1 MHKNGLKLG
10 IYQNLGR
17 RTCMNYPG
25 ITGHMKVDVKTFME
39 WDVDMIKLDACF
51 TATTTLN
58 KGYINFGR
66 LLNQSPK
73 PIVYSCSWPYYQVHA
88 SQVHIVPNW
97 DLISHNCNLFRVFH
111 DIHPDWK
118 SLLAT
123 IDFMSDNQEIFR
135 RITGPGSWPDPDM
148 LLIGDSGLSFGEAK
162 AQMAVWCIFPAP
174 LFMSNDP
181 RTIDSKFKSILL
193 NREAIAINQDE
204 LTIPGERIFHNQ
216 TMDIWRRLLSN
227 NTVAFVVLN
236 RQNDLPIDLKLPI
249 EQVASIVNNTSEI
262 QVFDVFKAVSSSF
275 HIKLNSLNWFDVHVE
290 PKTVTFLRMQP
301 LTII

>member
-1 MHKNGLKLG
+1 M
-10 IYQNLGR
+10 
-17 RTCMNYPG
+17 
-25 ITGHMKVDVKTFME
+25 
-39 WDVDMIKLDACF
+39 
-51 TATTTLN
+51 
-58 KGYINFGR
+58 
-66 LLNQSPK
+66 
-73 PIVYSCSWPYYQVHA
+73 
-88 SQVHIVPNW
+88 
-97 DLISHNCNLFRVFH
+97 
-111 DIHPDWK
+111 
-118 SLLAT
+118 
-123 IDFMSDNQEIFR
+123 
-135 RITGPGSWPDPDM
+135 
-148 LLIGDSGLSFGEAK
+148 SFGEAK